1 MLGIH
6 SDGGSEFSNE
16 LLFEYCQHEG
26 VEFTRSRSG
35 NKNDNCHGEQKSCSV
50 VRLTVCYFRYV
61 TERHL

>member
-50 VRLTVCYFRYV
+50 VR
-61 TERHL
+61 